1 MFTDISLQR
10 ESNCPVHFVWD
21 GNGLGRPV
29 VRLGFLLL
37 LVAGTTLSAGL
48 MLASKATSSAGM
60 SVAVVGI
67 VVWSLGQVLTRFS
80 QWRGRQL
87 KRAASPSRVA

>member
-1 MFTDISLQR
+1 MFTDISLRR

-37 LVAGTTLSAGL
+37 LVAGATLSAGL

-60 SVAVVGI
+60 SVAAVGI
-67 VVWSLGQVLTRFS
+67 VVWLLGQALTRFS

-87 KRAASPSRVA
+87 KGVA

>member
-1 MFTDISLQR
+1 MFTDISLRR

-37 LVAGTTLSAGL
+37 LVAGATLSAGL
-48 MLASKATSSAGM
+48 MLASKVTSSAGM

-67 VVWSLGQVLTRFS
+67 GVWLLGQGLTRFS

-87 KRAASPSRVA
+87 NRAS

>member
-1 MFTDISLQR
+1 MFTDISLRR

-37 LVAGTTLSAGL
+37 LVAGATLSAGL
-48 MLASKATSSAGM
+48 MLASKSTSSAGM

-67 VVWSLGQVLTRFS
+67 CVWLLGQGLTRFS

-87 KRAASPSRVA
+87 KSAA